1 MKFVIIAVVYL
12 TSVENNIQVIL
23 NTSRIYDNKQLCINY
38 IIKNTVSISNQL
50 DGLYNNIRNIELS
63 CVTKKKALEFKLL
76 HDKKILKNVT
86 YTN

>member
-23 NTSRIYDNKQLCINY
+23 NTSRIYDSRQLCINY
-38 IIKNTVSISNQL
+38 LIKNTESLGGQIHRIF
-50 DGLYNNIRNIELS
+50 NNINNIELS

-76 HDKKILKNVT
+76 NDNKKFKNT
-86 YTN
+86 SYTN